1 MRPPGTP
8 YTQEEIRSLHLKG
21 AVYIRMSTE
30 MQTESPENQERQI
43 RAYAEQY
50 GIEIVKVYADLG
62 ISGMMMLNK
71 GAMGTTLCCT
81 WMKAAGGVL

>member
-43 RAYAEQY
+43 RAYAAQY

-62 ISGMMMLNK
+62 VSGLTAENIPP
-71 GAMGTTLCCT
+71 T
-81 WMKAAGGVL
+81 AAPVHRNADVILFQ